1 MSFLSKLKNNYIF
14 KCTECGKTIRPGE
27 FMAIIAQ
34 TPQKSWYGVTET
46 IIHRFVKDTNGK
58 VYCRTC
64 FDRHYGKE
72 NK

>member
-1 MSFLSKLKNNYIF
+1 MSFLSKLKSDYVF
-14 KCTECGKTIRPGE
+14 KCTECGQTINPGE
-27 FMAIIAQ
+27 FMCIMAQ
-34 TPQKSWYGVTET
+34 SPEKSWYGVTET
-46 IIHRFVKDTNGK
+46 IVHRFVKDTKGE